1 MGNENTHGY
10 WAVARNAPKRQNRF
24 LFEASIAGTNIE
36 YFVKTSGRPGY
47 TVTEAEHRFL
57 NHKYYYPGI
66 VEWETVDVTLVDPV
80 NPSMSAVMMAALASM
95 GWVSPE
101 DVKMDKAKETGV
113 VSKLRANDLGSLK
126 ISALDANGVVSES
139 WTLSNAWIQAVK
151 FNDFDYSGDDLMDCT
166 LTIRFD
172 WATFTVENEP
182 SSTNHPGAGPSSTID
197 QL

>member
-1 MGNENTHGY
+1 
-10 WAVARNAPKRQNRF
+10 
-24 LFEASIAGTNIE
+24 
-36 YFVKTSGRPGY
+36 
-47 TVTEAEHRFL
+47 
-57 NHKYYYPGI
+57 
-66 VEWETVDVTLVDPV
+66 
-80 NPSMSAVMMAALASM
+80 ALASM

>member
-66 VEWETVDVTLVDPV
+66 VEWETLDVTLVDPV
-80 NPSMSAVMMAALASM
+80 DPSMTLVMMKALDSM
-95 GWVSPE
+95 GWLSPE
-101 DVKMDKAKETGV
+101 NVDMSDPLKTSVISKM
-113 VSKLRANDLGSLK
+113 RANDLGSLK
-126 ISALDANGVVSES
+126 ISALDANGVIFET
-139 WTLSNAWIQAVK
+139 WTLTNAWIQAVK
-151 FNDFDYSGDDLMDCT
+151 FNDFDYSGDDLMDTT

-172 WATFTVENEP
+172 WATLTSE
-182 SSTNHPGAGPSSTID
+182 STDPNNPMQQPGG
-197 QL
+197 QGGVL